1 MFRNKAHGRV
11 AAERAQFL
19 TAVVGLRQTGAGS
32 SREEAMKKSLTA
44 LALLALGTTPAW
56 AGELIF
62 GAFGVPSLDE
72 GGLVALVAL
81 VGVVGGLIARRR
93 FKK

>member
-1 MFRNKAHGRV
+1 MKKPFAAMIKTV
-11 AAERAQFL
+11 AAI
-19 TAVVGLRQTGAGS
+19 
-32 SREEAMKKSLTA
+32 A
-44 LALLALGTTPAW
+44 LVALGSTQAW
-56 AGELIF
+56 AGEFVF
-62 GAFGVPSLDE
+62 GALGVPSLDE

>member
-1 MFRNKAHGRV
+1 MKKAV
-11 AAERAQFL
+11 AAVALF
-19 TAVVGLRQTGAGS
+19 
-32 SREEAMKKSLTA
+32 A
-44 LALLALGTTPAW
+44 LASTPAW
-56 AGELIF
+56 AGAFRVL
-62 GAFGVPSLDE
+62 GALGVPTLDE